1 MRKWMLSLLLLIL
14 LAACSTNNLEDNV
27 QANENENNL
36 EEKKEEVDK
45 EPKEEN
51 VKEEDRNV
59 KEEERNVKEEDRVI
73 KDEPIVEIEPEYY
86 LDKDWGLK
94 PIGDANPDVVLLTID
109 DAPDRYALEMANT
122 LKQLNVK
129 AIFFVNGHFIDT
141 VEEQQVLKEIF
152 NMGFEIG
159 NHTMTH
165 KSLRNLSEE
174 EQYTEII
181 GLNDLIEEVLGER
194 PKFFRAPFGQNTE
207 YASRL
212 VEEEGML
219 LMNWTYGYDWE
230 IDYKTKDTL
239 TDIMVN
245 TPLLTSGAN
254 LLMHDREWTYEALE
268 GIVIGLQEKGYEIL
282 DPKLIRIYGN
292 N

>member
-1 MRKWMLSLLLLIL
+1 MQKWMLSLLLCIL
-14 LAACSTNNLEDNV
+14 LAACSTTKVEENV
-27 QANENENNL
+27 QAIENENDTEETHEEV
-36 EEKKEEVDK
+36 EEKLEQ
-45 EPKEEN
+45 EN
-51 VKEEDRNV
+51 VIDEKNDDE
-59 KEEERNVKEEDRVI
+59 
-73 KDEPIVEIEPEYY
+73 KDNTNVEIEPKYY
-86 LDKDWGLK
+86 LNKENWSLT
-94 PIGDANPDVVLLTID
+94 PIGNAKPNVVLLTID

-141 VEEQQVLKEIF
+141 EEEQETLREIH

-174 EQYTEII
+174 EQYNEII
-181 GLNDLIEEVLGER
+181 GLNDLIEEILGER

-207 YASRL
+207 YSSQL

-230 IDYKTKDTL
+230 SDYKTKESL

-245 TPLLTSGAN
+245 TPLLTDGAN
-254 LLMHDREWTYEALE
+254 LLMHDREWTSDALE
-268 GIVIGLQEKGYEIL
+268 DIVIGLQEKGYEIL
-282 DPKLIRIYGN
+282 DPKLIKIDHDK
-292 N
+292 